1 MRTNVQIT
9 DIKDEETGK
18 YVDVPRI
25 ARTVPFGYKAKNED
39 KEILEPILEE
49 LAALE
54 LAREYIKRFSLR
66 QVANWIT
73 TQTGRKI
80 SHVGLQKR
88 LKHERIRKNKA
99 EAYKKWARFAE
110 NALKKAEKLE
120 KERIGA
126 KS

>member
-1 MRTNVQIT
+1 MIQIT
-9 DIKDEETGK
+9 DVRDEETGK

-25 ARTVPFGYKAKNED
+25 ARTIPFGYKAKDND
-39 KEILEPILEE
+39 KDVLEPVLEE

-54 LAREYIKRFSLR
+54 LARDYVKRFSLR
-66 QVANWIT
+66 EVANWIT

-110 NALKKAEKLE
+110 IALKKAEELE

-126 KS
+126 KI

>member
-1 MRTNVQIT
+1 MIQIT
-9 DIKDEETGK
+9 DVKDEETGK

-25 ARTVPFGYKAKNED
+25 ARTIPFGYKAKDND
-39 KEILEPILEE
+39 KDVLEPVLEE

-54 LAREYIKRFSLR
+54 LARDYIKRFSLR

-88 LKHERIRKNKA
+88 LRHERIRKNKA
-99 EAYKKWARFAE
+99 EAYKKWARFAT

-120 KERIGA
+120 KERVGA
-126 KS
+126 KT

>member
-1 MRTNVQIT
+1 MIQIT
-9 DIKDEETGK
+9 DVRDEETGN

-25 ARTVPFGYKAKNED
+25 ARTIPFGYRAKDND
-39 KEILEPILEE
+39 KDVLEPVLEE

-54 LAREYIKRFSLR
+54 LARDYVKRFSLR
-66 QVANWIT
+66 EVANWIT

-110 NALKKAEKLE
+110 IALKKAEELE

-126 KS
+126 KT

>member
-1 MRTNVQIT
+1 MIQIT
-9 DIKDEETGK
+9 DVRDEETGK

-25 ARTVPFGYKAKNED
+25 ARTIPFGYKAKDND
-39 KEILEPILEE
+39 KDVLEPVLEE

-54 LAREYIKRFSLR
+54 LARDYIKRFSLR

-99 EAYKKWARFAE
+99 EAYKKWARFAT

-120 KERIGA
+120 KERVGA
-126 KS
+126 KV